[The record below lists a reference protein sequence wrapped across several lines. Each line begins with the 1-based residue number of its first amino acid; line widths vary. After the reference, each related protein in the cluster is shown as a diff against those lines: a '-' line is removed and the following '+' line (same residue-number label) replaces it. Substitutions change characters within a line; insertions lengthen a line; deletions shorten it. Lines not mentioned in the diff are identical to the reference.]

1 MSPYCEKCDKMYT
14 DVDYEW
20 CKLCRIN
27 NFKTNWTSGSEKI
40 DDSIKKKQ
48 IKINSP
54 WNKVFE
60 WIPYDQ
66 FNDIKEIGKSSFS
79 TVYSA
84 IWKDGPLNYDNKE
97 YARESSKKVALK
109 YSYDNS
115 QNVNKFLN
123 EV

>member
-1 MSPYCEKCDKMYT
+1 MSPYCKKCDKMYT

-20 CKLCRIN
+20 CKPCQIN

-54 WNKVFE
+54 WDKVFE

-84 IWKDGPLNYDNKE
+84 YG
-97 YARESSKKVALK
+97 RMVH
-109 YSYDNS
+109 
-115 QNVNKFLN
+115 
-123 EV
+123 